1 MRKGIVFLM
10 IMAVSVYFSY
20 GATSF
25 AYETVE
31 VKNGGS
37 IEGVVEFTGATV
49 PKDPMLK
56 LSSETKYC
64 GTSLP
69 AEKYVIKDKKIANV
83 AVYITEIK
91 SGKAIPAEPLTITN
105 IKCLFS
111 PHVAIGYK
119 GGKLTQKNDDPIFH
133 NIHTYLNGKTM
144 FNIGLPEKGSSVT
157 KPLLRDGLM
166 EVTCDS
172 HPWMHGFIVI
182 LDHPYGAV
190 TNESGAF
197 IIKDVP
203 AGTYAV
209 EAWHEALGKVKVADV
224 KVESGKATKIKID
237 YKK

>member
-1 MRKGIVFLM
+1 MRKAAVLC
-10 IMAVSVYFSY
+10 IMLVMCFYF
-20 GATSF
+20 TTTTF

-49 PKDPMLK
+49 PKDPMVT
-56 LSSETKYC
+56 LSSEVKYC
-64 GTSLP
+64 GKSLP
-69 AEKYVIKDKKIANV
+69 AEKYLIKDKMIENV
-83 AVYITEIK
+83 VVYLVDIK
-91 SGKAIPAEPLTITN
+91 SGKAIPSEPLTLTN

-111 PHVAIGYK
+111 PHVAVGFK
-119 GGKLTQKNDDPIFH
+119 GGKIIQKNDDPIFH

-172 HPWMHGFIVI
+172 HPWMHGFIQI

-190 TNESGAF
+190 TNAKGEFS
-197 IIKDVP
+197 IKDIP
-203 AGTYAV
+203 AGTYTV
-209 EAWHEALGKVKVADV
+209 EAWHEALGKVKTANV
-224 KVESGKATKIKID
+224 KVESGKASKIMLE